1 MIEIKE
7 TNNLVEFKELDNLD
21 VFEVDEVMYFKI
33 PEITFSD
40 CRYPAGGAVVVKSQC
55 TFNALQIERCG
66 LFNSYSTFKPKSL
79 VKKLDAKL
87 EIKR

>member
-7 TNNLVEFKELDNLD
+7 TEVLVEFKELDNLD

-33 PEITFSD
+33 PEITFTD
-40 CRYPAGGAVVVKSQC
+40 CRYPAQGGVVVKGRC
-55 TFNALQIERCG
+55 TYNALQIERCG
-66 LFNSYSTFKPKSL
+66 LFNSYTTVKSTDL